1 MYMYNEYAGDEL
13 AGEGGDL
20 KLACVLRRTKKERKG
35 NIKKKNKECGFWKR
49 RALLF

>member
-35 NIKKKNKECGFWKR
+35 NKKKIRSVVFGSVGLSSSF
-49 RALLF
+49 